1 MLGKSLPHHTFASTN
16 LKVLVF
22 SVELSDLLNSLFP
35 KEHVSFLAKTFII
48 GKWLLMLALM
58 IPDWTLFCKNLL
70 VKILSILVA
79 LFLVTLVKLWTRDG
93 NLFRK
98 ARLKCF

>member
-22 SVELSDLLNSLFP
+22 SVELSDLINSLFS

-58 IPDWTLFCKNLL
+58 IPDWTCKNLF

-79 LFLVTLVKLWTRDG
+79 LVLVTLVKLWTRDG